1 MIAEKSET
9 PICIPAKQ
17 IACFI
22 FDELGAKFLRGY
34 CPLFVNLDM
43 KLQLAVS
50 CLLLRAETALV
61 LISEYHF
68 TVNICQ

>member
-50 CLLLRAETALV
+50 C
-61 LISEYHF
+61 
-68 TVNICQ
+68 